1 MAIKKK
7 SDMQMSQL
15 EKPIA
20 TPEISQEST
29 ASGNN
34 DDIFDHSNP
43 KEDAPVTDPGLHRE
57 LEILQDLK
65 EAQLDVTDSSEAIR
79 HLAGT
84 KTSVIYYNQ
93 VQLQVN
99 GDMINITSGT
109 DAENKTR
116 YNRIDN
122 MIINTDSELS
132 SAFDITDGVAKN
144 EITSTGLIFPG
155 FTPFPGDLF
164 YVNEKIG
171 RGVLYKII
179 NVEPLTQIIDTGFKI
194 EFQRHYDQFEPEQ
207 LENKV
212 DRHFIFN
219 FEAVGTSKSVVL
231 ERTIYDMYRN
241 LKDAFSKVSE
251 EYMHRFYDKNKNII
265 CWKRLVEPDTPDFK
279 YLQNLNF
286 QPVEPHVE
294 NTFDPYIMRFFAKT
308 GLQSRLTYRRYS
320 VYPESPFNENE
331 VFDKIYRDSVFYAIH
346 ARKPSV
352 IKEIYTVARRFQ
364 TKSLRE
370 QAYKGWFYFD
380 VTRSPEDP
388 NHVKIYPDN
397 LVSRIATNSV
407 YTREHD
413 NLDLLKYNMII
424 QFVNNKK
431 YYPDIETIDSII
443 DEIEFIPDDELFGA
457 GPLILYILDYY
468 IDAIETKSI

>member
-43 KEDAPVTDPGLHRE
+43 KEDTPVTDPGLHRE

-179 NVEPLTQIIDTGFKI
+179 NVEPLAQIIDTGFKI

-219 FEAVGTSKSVVL
+219 FEAVGTNKSVVL
-231 ERTIYDMYRN
+231 ERSIYDMYRN

-286 QPVEPHVE
+286 QPVESHVE

-346 ARKPSV
+346 ARKPGV

>member
-7 SDMQMSQL
+7 SDMQMSQF
-15 EKPIA
+15 EKPIT

-29 ASGNN
+29 ASPNN
-34 DDIFDHSNP
+34 DDIFDHDNP
-43 KEDAPVTDPGLHRE
+43 KEDTPVTDPGLKDE
-57 LEILQDLK
+57 LKILQNLK
-65 EAQLDVTDSSEAIR
+65 EAQLNVTDSSEAIR

-99 GDMINITSGT
+99 GDTINVTSAT
-109 DAENKTR
+109 DAENKTLF
-116 YNRIDN
+116 NRIDN
-122 MIINTDSELS
+122 MIINTDSELNA
-132 SAFDITDGVAKN
+132 AFEINDGVAKN
-144 EITSTGLIFPG
+144 EITSSGLIFPG

-171 RGVLYKII
+171 RGILYKII
-179 NVEPLTQIIDTGFKI
+179 NVEPLAQVIDTGFKI
-194 EFQRHYDQFEPEQ
+194 EFQRHYDQMQPEQ

-212 DRHFIFN
+212 ERHFVFN
-219 FEAVGTSKSVVL
+219 FEAVGSSKSVVL
-231 ERTIYDMYRN
+231 ERSIYDVYR
-241 LKDAFSKVSE
+241 KIKEAFTKVSE
-251 EYMHRFYDKNKNII
+251 EYTHRFYDKNKNII
-265 CWKRLVEPDTPDFK
+265 RWNRLVEPDLPDFK

-308 GLQSRLTYRRYS
+308 GLQSRLTYRRYA
-320 VYPESPFNENE
+320 VFPESPFNENE
-331 VFDKIYRDSVFYAIH
+331 IFEKIYRNSVFYAIH

-352 IKEIYTVARRFQ
+352 IKEIYTVTKRFQ

-370 QAYKGWFYFD
+370 QAYKGWYYFD
-380 VTRSPEDP
+380 VSRSLEDQ

-397 LVSRIATNSV
+397 LVSRIATNSL
-407 YTREHD
+407 YSKEHD

-424 QFVNNKK
+424 EFVNNKK
-431 YYPDIETIDSII
+431 YYPDMETVEAFI

-457 GPLILYILDYY
+457 GPLILYIFDYY
-468 IDAIETKSI
+468 IDSIETKSM

>member
-1 MAIKKK
+1 MPIKNQR
-7 SDMQMSQL
+7 DMQMSQL
-15 EKPIA
+15 EKPIT

-43 KEDAPVTDPGLHRE
+43 KADTPVTDPGLHRE

-179 NVEPLTQIIDTGFKI
+179 NVEPLAQIIDTGFKI

-219 FEAVGTSKSVVL
+219 FEAVGTNKSVVL
-231 ERTIYDMYRN
+231 ERSIYDMYRN

-346 ARKPSV
+346 ARKPGV